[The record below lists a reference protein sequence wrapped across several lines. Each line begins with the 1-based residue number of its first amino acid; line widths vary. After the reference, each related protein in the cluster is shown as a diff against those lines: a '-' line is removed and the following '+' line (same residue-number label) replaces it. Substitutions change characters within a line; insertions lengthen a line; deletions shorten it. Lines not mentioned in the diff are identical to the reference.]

1 MKTSTQFK
9 TLILLLVACTLQFC
23 VQAQTKQTRQ
33 TGSFEAI
40 SASSAVNVF
49 LRQGG
54 ATSVVVEASEEVQK
68 YLKTEVQNGTLKIYR
83 DHDFNWRDLV
93 GSSKEN
99 GVNIYITCP
108 RLRAITVSGASAVK
122 GQSTFAANDF
132 KVQASGASDITLNLN
147 ARILDVNCSGASD
160 VKLSGKADRQKV
172 NLSGGSE
179 YQAYALQSNGAQ
191 IVASGA
197 SEAQVNIDGELSS
210 TASGASDIRYKGNA
224 RVVSSRSSGAS
235 SVRAAR

>member
-1 MKTSTQFK
+1 MKASAPFR
-9 TLILLLVACTLQFC
+9 TLILLLVACTLHFC
-23 VQAQTKQTRQ
+23 VQAQTKRTRN
-33 TGSFEAI
+33 TGSFEAV
-40 SASSAVNVF
+40 SASGAVNVF

-54 ATSVVVEASEEVQK
+54 ETSVIVEASEDVQK

-83 DHDFNWRDLV
+83 DRDFNWRDLV
-93 GSSKEN
+93 GRSEN
-99 GVNIYITCP
+99 SVNVYITCP
-108 RLRAITVSGASAVK
+108 KLRAISVSGASAVK

-132 KVQASGASDITLNLN
+132 KVQASGASDITLNIN
-147 ARILDVNCSGASD
+147 AKSLDVNCSGASD
-160 VKLSGKADRQKV
+160 VKLSGQADRQKV
-172 NLSGGSE
+172 NISGGSE
-179 YQAYALQSNGAQ
+179 YQAYGLQSKGAQ

-224 RVVSSRSSGAS
+224 RLVNNRASGAS

>member
-1 MKTSTQFK
+1 MKTSTQLK
-9 TLILLLVACTLQFC
+9 TLILLLVACTLQVY

-40 SASSAVNVF
+40 SASGAVNVF

-54 ATSVVVEASEEVQK
+54 ATSVVVEASEEVQE

-83 DHDFNWRDLV
+83 DRNFNWRDLV
-93 GSSKEN
+93 GRNEN
-99 GVNIYITCP
+99 SVNIYITCP
-108 RLRAITVSGASAVK
+108 SLKAVSVSGASAVK

-147 ARILDVNCSGASD
+147 ARSLDVNCSGASD

-172 NLSGGSE
+172 NVSGGSE
-179 YQAYALQSNGAQ
+179 YQAYALQSKGAQ

-197 SEAQVNIDGELSS
+197 SDAQVNIDGELSS

-224 RVVSSRSSGAS
+224 RLVSSRASGAS

>member
-1 MKTSTQFK
+1 M
-9 TLILLLVACTLQFC
+9 
-23 VQAQTKQTRQ
+23 QAQTKRTRN
-33 TGSFEAI
+33 TGSFEAV
-40 SASSAVNVF
+40 SASGAVNVF

-54 ATSVVVEASEEVQK
+54 ETSVIVEASEDVQK

-83 DHDFNWRDLV
+83 DRDFNWRDLV
-93 GSSKEN
+93 GRSEN
-99 GVNIYITCP
+99 SVNVYITCP
-108 RLRAITVSGASAVK
+108 KLRAISVSGASAVK

-132 KVQASGASDITLNLN
+132 KVQASGASDITLNIN
-147 ARILDVNCSGASD
+147 AKSLDVNCSGASD
-160 VKLSGKADRQKV
+160 VKLSGQADRQKV
-172 NLSGGSE
+172 NISGGSE
-179 YQAYALQSNGAQ
+179 YQAYGLQSKGAQ

-224 RVVSSRSSGAS
+224 RLVNNRASGAS

>member
-1 MKTSTQFK
+1 MKMPTPFK
-9 TLILLLVACTLQFC
+9 FFVLLVVACLWHLSAC
-23 VQAQTKQTRQ
+23 AQTKQTRK
-33 TGSFEAI
+33 TGNFEAV
-40 SASSAVNVF
+40 SASGAVNVF
-49 LRQGG
+49 LRQGS

-68 YLKTEVQNGTLKIYR
+68 YLKTEVQSGTLKIYR
-83 DHDFNWRDLV
+83 DRDFNWRDLV

-99 GVNIYITCP
+99 SVNIYITCP
-108 RLRAITVSGASAVK
+108 ALRAISVSGASAVK

-132 KVQASGASDITLNLN
+132 KLQVSGASDLSLSIRAKSLE
-147 ARILDVNCSGASD
+147 VSCSGASD
-160 VKLSGKADRQKV
+160 VKLSGQADRQKV
-172 NLSGGSE
+172 SISGGSE
-179 YQAYALQSNGAQ
+179 YAAYELQSKDAQ

-224 RVVSSRSSGAS
+224 RVVSNRASGAS